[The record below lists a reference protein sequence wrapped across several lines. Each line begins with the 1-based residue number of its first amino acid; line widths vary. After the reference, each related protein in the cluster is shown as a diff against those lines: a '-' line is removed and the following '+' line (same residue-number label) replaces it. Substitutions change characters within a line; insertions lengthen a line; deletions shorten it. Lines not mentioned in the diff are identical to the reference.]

1 MARMSA
7 ASQPGVRSGEA
18 HTLLVDP
25 FEGTGLIA
33 VVRVS
38 LSPGQ
43 GIRNE
48 RNQLQSDARDGAVAA
63 IGAVLE
69 RHRQRTGE
77 DVDFSVRWSVPD
89 QGSLRIAGRSLGLA
103 VAVATEAALRGV
115 PVPTGWAFTGEVDWD
130 GQIHPVDGIDA
141 KQEAAAAG
149 ERRLALPAGNGAPDT
164 ANLAVSSLDAMFSH
178 LWPPSAVQRVTRA
191 LSRRSGRLVLL
202 SSAALFVLFGVLE
215 PAEKR
220 LQYRLLYTLTP
231 PLDAQSVV
239 VVALPLSTEDARR
252 QRRADHGALV
262 ARLAAAGAAS
272 VTFDMHFTES
282 LPALDAAFA
291 EGIQAAADHA
301 GPDGL
306 PRPVPVTVVVEQGED
321 NRPIPPG
328 SRALAE
334 AARWGGAMLESP
346 KSRSPQTLNSATI
359 RSAELA
365 RVRLRSRYA
374 DPDSGAPRDLWHI
387 AVSAVQPVSG
397 PPPRCEGG
405 RFFFRNADLPAEQ
418 CLLYLHPVQNIPVL
432 SYDDVL
438 ASAPEASLRWLQATP
453 RARTAPEPAGDLIA
467 GRYVVVGAFAPQ
479 DLFHIGPHTVDGV
492 IVQAAMIES
501 LAQGRAPRRVP
512 VSTNAALAAGVAA
525 GTHLLTTS
533 LPARRRLLALLV
545 PALTAAAVVA
555 IFSLSRVM
563 VDVIALSIAATAGL
577 LAAHL
582 ANKEK

>member
-7 ASQPGVRSGEA
+7 APRSGVRSGEA

-25 FEGTGLIA
+25 FEGTGLVA

-48 RNQLQSDARDGAVAA
+48 RNQLQPDARDGAVAA
-63 IGAVLE
+63 ISAVLE
-69 RHRQRTGE
+69 RHRQHTGE

-103 VAVATEAALRGV
+103 AAVATEAALRGV
-115 PVPTGWAFTGEVDWD
+115 SVPPGWAFTGEVDWD
-130 GQIHPVDGIDA
+130 GQVLPVEGIDA
-141 KQEAAAAG
+141 KLEAAARG
-149 ERRLALPAGNGAPDT
+149 ERRLALPAGNDAPPSD
-164 ANLAVSSLDAMFSH
+164 ASLSVSSLDALFAR
-178 LWPPSAVQRVTRA
+178 LWPPSAVQRIRQRVVGA
-191 LSRRSGRLVLL
+191 LSRRGGQLALL
-202 SSAALFVLFGVLE
+202 SSAALLVLFGVLE

-239 VVALPLSTEDARR
+239 VVALPLSTEGARR
-252 QRRADHGALV
+252 ERRADHGALV
-262 ARLAAAGAAS
+262 ERLAAAGASS
-272 VTFDMHFTES
+272 VTFDMHFTEP

-291 EGIQAAADHA
+291 EGIQAAGRAKPA
-301 GPDGL
+301 
-306 PRPVPVTVVVEQGED
+306 PVPVTVVVEQQADGT
-321 NRPIPPG
+321 PLPPG
-328 SRALAE
+328 TAALAE

-346 KSRSPQTLNSATI
+346 RSRNPQTLNSATI

-365 RVRLRSRYA
+365 RVRLRTRYA

-387 AVSAVQPVSG
+387 AVSAVQPISG

-405 RFFFRNADLPAEQ
+405 RFFFRNADLPAAQ

-438 ASAPEASLRWLQATP
+438 AGEPEASLRWLQATP
-453 RARTAPEPAGDLIA
+453 RADAAPEAGGDLIA
-467 GRYVVVGAFAPQ
+467 GRYAVVGAFAPH
-479 DLFHIGPHTVDGV
+479 DLFHVGPHTVDGV

-501 LAQGRAPRRVP
+501 LAQGRAPRRAP
-512 VSTNAALAAGVAA
+512 VSVNVALAAVAA
-525 GTHLLTTS
+525 VGTYLLTTS

-545 PALTAAAVVA
+545 PVLLAAAVVA

-563 VDVIALSIAATAGL
+563 VDVIAISIAAVAGL
-577 LAAHL
+577 SAAHL